1 MKKLYFILFLIMNT
15 LLTNY
20 ANGENPFFQNYKTPF
35 GVPPFDKI
43 KTEHYLP
50 AFHAG
55 IKQHQDEID
64 KIATD
69 KSAPTFDNTI
79 AALDY
84 SGELLKK
91 VSYVFFNL
99 YSTDSNEQMEAIAQ
113 QITPQLTEHNDNLYL
128 NEALFKRIKT
138 LYEQK
143 DKLGLSFEQNRLLE
157 KYYKNFVRNGAALNA
172 EQKVQLR
179 EINKELSLAELQF
192 GQNVD
197 RFLIFS

>member
-1 MKKLYFILFLIMNT
+1 M

-50 AFHAG
+50 AFQAG
-55 IKQHQDEID
+55 IKQHQNEID
-64 KIATD
+64 KIATN
-69 KSAPTFDNTI
+69 KLAPTFDNTV

-99 YSTDSNEQMEAIAQ
+99 YSTDSNEQMEAIAE

-172 EQKVQLR
+172 EQKAQLR